1 MAQSFTV
8 YAPEHPGI
16 TSGDEDSYKALDD
29 MWDLVLYYY
38 DLFDKLGLKAPAVVG
53 HSFGGMIAGEIA
65 ATDPTRVGKLVLISP
80 LGLWRDD
87 SPIRNYIV
95 TPQTELPAL
104 LFKDQHHPSLK
115 RITLNPEDQQG
126 FIRITWA
133 LGCTGKFM
141 WPIPDKG
148 LRKRLHRIA
157 APTLIVW
164 GKDDKL
170 LPAVYAD
177 EFRKGIPG
185 AKVHLVA
192 DGAHMMPLE
201 EPAQARRDGR
211 EVHQGLAR
219 RPGCSSSLADWRCV
233 EYFHTGLSDNPCAWT
248 FDCSCECEWIK
259 CNATPLKCRV
269 LPSWRCLSSPRPARA
284 QRMDSQ

>member
-1 MAQSFTV
+1 MAAAKDKTVSVWGDKVHPKVRILGDGPPVVYLHGGYGPIETELLDELAKNFTV

-16 TSGDEDSYKALDD
+16 TAGDEDSYKALDD

-38 DLFDKLGLKAPAVVG
+38 DLFDKLGLKSPAVVG

-95 TPQTELPAL
+95 TPQTDLPAL

-177 EFRKGIPG
+177 EFRKGIPS
-185 AKVHLVA
+185 AKIHLVD

-201 EPAQARRDGR
+201 EPAK
-211 EVHQGLAR
+211 LAATV
-219 RPGCSSSLADWRCV
+219 SK
-233 EYFHTGLSDNPCAWT
+233 F
-248 FDCSCECEWIK
+248 IK
-259 CNATPLKCRV
+259 G
-269 LPSWRCLSSPRPARA
+269 
-284 QRMDSQ
+284 

>member
-1 MAQSFTV
+1 MASKETNSAKEKTVSVWGDKVHPKVRIIGSGAPLVYLHGGYGPIETELLEELGKSFTV

-16 TSGDEDSYKALDD
+16 TSGDEDAYKALDD
-29 MWDLVLYYY
+29 IWDLVLYYY
-38 DLFDKLGLKAPAVVG
+38 DLFDKLGLKSPAVVG
-53 HSFGGMIAGEIA
+53 HSFGGMIAGEVA
-65 ATDPTRVGKLVLISP
+65 ATDPTRVSKLVLISP

-115 RITLNPEDQQG
+115 RITLKPEDQQG

-157 APTLIVW
+157 APTLVVW

-177 EFRKGIPG
+177 EFKKGIPN
-185 AKVHLVA
+185 AKVDLVA
-192 DGAHMMPLE
+192 GGAHMMPLE
-201 EPAQARRDGR
+201 EPAK
-211 EVHQGLAR
+211 LA
-219 RPGCSSSLADWRCV
+219 
-233 EYFHTGLSDNPCAWT
+233 
-248 FDCSCECEWIK
+248 
-259 CNATPLKCRV
+259 ATVAKFV
-269 LPSWRCLSSPRPARA
+269 KG
-284 QRMDSQ
+284 

>member
-1 MAQSFTV
+1 MKTDMAADKDKTVSVWGDKVHPKVRILGDGPPVVYLHGGYGPIETELLDELAKSFTV

-16 TSGDEDSYKALDD
+16 TAGDEDSYKALDD

-38 DLFDKLGLKAPAVVG
+38 DLFDKLGLKSPAVVG

-95 TPQTELPAL
+95 TPQTDLPAL

-185 AKVHLVA
+185 AKIHLVD

-201 EPAQARRDGR
+201 EPAK
-211 EVHQGLAR
+211 LAA
-219 RPGCSSSLADWRCV
+219 SVSK
-233 EYFHTGLSDNPCAWT
+233 F
-248 FDCSCECEWIK
+248 IK
-259 CNATPLKCRV
+259 G
-269 LPSWRCLSSPRPARA
+269 
-284 QRMDSQ
+284 